1 MMKPEKAFYPDYL
14 VEILLV
20 IFITLELVVVLALL
34 YPQSIG
40 RQIDFFTPFRPKPEW
55 YFLWLYQLIKY
66 FPGPS
71 IIIGTFILPV
81 TGMLVLFLMP
91 FIDKGPRGRIK
102 AVLAATTLLLAVIL
116 LTTIAALSP

>member
-1 MMKPEKAFYPDYL
+1 MKQQKAFYPDYL

-20 IFITLELVVVLALL
+20 IFLTLELVTVLALL
-34 YPQSIG
+34 YPQAIG
-40 RQIDFFTPFRPKPEW
+40 RQIDFSMPFRPKPEW

-66 FPGPS
+66 FPGRS

-81 TGMLVLFLMP
+81 TGILVLFLTP
-91 FIDKGPRGRIK
+91 FIDKGRRGRIK
-102 AVLAATTLLLAVIL
+102 AVLAAITLLLSFII